1 VFNDSGTK
9 KMTDLSHAQLN
20 KLIAMVLDG
29 KLIFAPKVRG
39 EIGTQAL
46 ITGKT
51 PSGLPA
57 EVAQR
62 IVESVNKK

>member
-1 VFNDSGTK
+1 
-9 KMTDLSHAQLN
+9 
-20 KLIAMVLDG
+20 MVLEG
-29 KLIFAPKVRG
+29 KVTFAPKVRA
-39 EIGTQAL
+39 EIGPQAL

-62 IVESVNKK
+62 IV